1 MGIGYDV
8 RPIAPWSSGCC
19 NDDFERE
26 TNMKRSLMFLTTLIL
41 ILLLS
46 GCTSTS
52 DLSQPATVTP
62 GVVPRLDPSPTPSGS
77 ILPLTCQVT
86 DLNVYINEA
95 DGYCFAFP
103 SRFTL
108 GDQPSDKPDLRGPAI
123 DDSAEPIHATLSV
136 EVSPAAL
143 GKSLREQAEAYLKEF
158 SVVDP
163 ATFTW
168 NQIQVDG
175 EIAWEVEPIPAML
188 AYRIVFVQHNG
199 FMFRLMYWPVDI
211 PEAQPDLNDLTQTT
225 LGSFAFTK

>member
-1 MGIGYDV
+1 
-8 RPIAPWSSGCC
+8 
-19 NDDFERE
+19 
-26 TNMKRSLMFLTTLIL
+26 MKRQICFIMLLL

-46 GCTSTS
+46 GCTSAPNS
-52 DLSQPATVTP
+52 LQPATVTP

-77 ILPLTCQVT
+77 TLPLTCQVT

-95 DGYCFAFP
+95 DGYCFAYP

-108 GDQPSDKPDLRGPAI
+108 GDQTSDKPDVWGPAI
-123 DDSAEPIHATLSV
+123 DDSVEPIHATLSV
-136 EVSPAAL
+136 EVSPAAMDQ
-143 GKSLREQAEAYLKEF
+143 SPREQAEAYLKEF

-168 NQIQVDG
+168 SQIQIDG
-175 EIAWEVEPIPAML
+175 ESAWEVEPIPAML

-211 PEAQPDLNDLTQTT
+211 PEAQPDLNDLTQTS